1 MRAAVADACVRGRS
15 GRTGGLALSAA
26 GLLLCT
32 VVSLPASPALAGG
45 PCWDGV
51 RNDLDGGGPDVV
63 VGLPS
68 YDLPGMPD
76 AGAIAVFSNVAGPG
90 EPNPSP
96 PTVRTVLTAD
106 DFPGLTPQ
114 TGARFGASVVLWNDG
129 LDDADHCADLL
140 VGSPGKTVAGQPG
153 AGQAYLLHGSEQGLD
168 GVLNTY
174 DEASLDGAGG
184 AQAGANFGAAVAAET
199 SSMIAIGAPGRDIG
213 DAADAGHV
221 VRLDYL
227 LSDQPPLVSV
237 VQQGGPGADRPEV
250 GDRFG
255 EVVHLFGTGDG
266 PVLVVGVP
274 HEDVGTKVD
283 AGAVA
288 AQPPSGPLSMVTQDS
303 PGAGGSAESGDRYGA
318 SIDSY
323 STFVVDHPVCMVAVG
338 VPGEDLGG
346 TANAGTV
353 SYAAVDLF
361 LPEEPVAPIRGL
373 ALTISQDSSGVP
385 GGAEAGDQFGS
396 VVATGEFGTE
406 RLHLVVSS
414 PTEDLG
420 TISDAGMVT
429 MTRIDPQTAIPLTGA
444 QPGPW
449 TQDSP
454 GVAGAPETGDRFG
467 SGVTGVQLSQP
478 VDDEDPNWAVALVNV
493 AGEDIGNASNAGIAY
508 LGVPPGQGSVSLLPT
523 TAQTGA
529 GSGMVGMHMLL
540 G

>member
-1 MRAAVADACVRGRS
+1 
-15 GRTGGLALSAA
+15 
-26 GLLLCT
+26 
-32 VVSLPASPALAGG
+32 
-45 PCWDGV
+45 
-51 RNDLDGGGPDVV
+51 NDLDGGGPDVV

-68 YDLPGMPD
+68 YDLPSKPD

-96 PTVRTVLTAD
+96 PAARTILTAD
-106 DFPGLTPQ
+106 DFPGLTSQ
-114 TGARFGASVVLWNDG
+114 VGARFGASPVLWNDG
-129 LDDADHCADLL
+129 PDDADHCADLL
-140 VGSPGKTVAGQPG
+140 VGSPGQNVAGQAG
-153 AGQAYLLHGSEQGLD
+153 AGRAYLLHGSDQGLD

-174 DEASLDGAGG
+174 DEAGLDGTGG
-184 AQAGANFGAAVAAET
+184 PQAGAHFSAAIAAET

-213 DAADAGHV
+213 DATDAGRV

-227 LSDQPPLVSV
+227 LSDQPPIVSV
-237 VQQGGPGADRPEV
+237 VQQGGLGADNPED

-266 PVLVVGVP
+266 PVLIVGVP

-288 AQPPSGPLSMVTQDS
+288 AQPPNGPLSVVTQDS

-346 TANAGTV
+346 AANAGMV

-373 ALTISQDSSGVP
+373 ALTISQDSGGVP
-385 GGAEAGDQFGS
+385 GGVEAGDQFGS
-396 VVATGEFGTE
+396 VVATGEFGAE
-406 RLHLVVSS
+406 RLHLVASS

-420 TISDAGMVT
+420 TIRDAGMVT
-429 MTRIDPQTAIPLTGA
+429 MTRIDPQTGTTLPGA
-444 QPGPW
+444 QPGSW
-449 TQDSP
+449 TQGSA
-454 GVAGAPETGDRFG
+454 GVAGTPETGDRFG
-467 SGVTGVQLSQP
+467 SGVTGAQLSQP
-478 VDDEDPNWAVALVNV
+478 VDDEDPNWAVLLVSV
-493 AGEDIGNASNAGIAY
+493 AGENVGNASDAGMAY
-508 LGVPPGQGSVSLLPT
+508 LGVPAGQGSVGLSPPT
-523 TAQTGA
+523 PQSGA
-529 GSGMVGMHMLL
+529 GSGMAGMHMLL